1 MQQNIDLIL
10 ASGSPRRRDILA
22 AMGLKFAVEPADIDE
37 SVQAVESPEA
47 YVSRMARSKAQK
59 CAEQHPEE
67 IVLGADTVVVL
78 GDRIFGKPHDRAA
91 AAAMLAELA
100 GRTHVVLTAVAVTC
114 RGRLEEIL
122 ERTEVTFA
130 PLTEDLIAIYTA
142 SGESDDKSGS
152 YALQGIAAMLI
163 EKVNGSVS
171 SVVGLPA
178 CQTRIL
184 LSSFGLQ
191 PRPVRA

>member
-37 SVQAVESPEA
+37 SVQAGESPEA

>member
-1 MQQNIDLIL
+1 MEQHIDLIL

-22 AMGLKFAVEPADIDE
+22 AMGLRFAVEPADIDE
-37 SVQAVESPEA
+37 SVQAGESPEA
-47 YVSRMARSKAQK
+47 YVSRMARSKALK
-59 CAEQHPEE
+59 CAEQHRED

-78 GDRIFGKPHDRAA
+78 GDRIFGKPQDRAA
-91 AAAMLAELA
+91 AAAMLAELS

-114 RGRLEEIL
+114 RGQLREIL

-130 PLTEDLIAIYTA
+130 PLTPELIAVYTA

-178 CQTRIL
+178 CQTRVL
-184 LSSFGLQ
+184 LSEFGLQ
-191 PRPVRA
+191 PHPVKA

>member
-10 ASGSPRRRDILA
+10 ASDSPRRRDILA

-37 SVQAVESPEA
+37 SVQAGESPEA